1 MAQRVATKLFKSVTV
16 FINAPAKYDP
26 MLE

>member
-1 MAQRVATKLFKSVTV
+1 LKSETV
-16 FINAPAKYDP
+16 LMNAPAKYDP